1 MSIRMDIPQ
10 TPPQRRKGLR
20 LLLAL
25 AWLSGWLCGLLL
37 AFLSDDFLI
46 SLMRGTLTAP
56 VSIVRLL
63 GASTLPFLIS
73 AFAVFLLRPILL
85 PVCFLRA
92 FLSGLF
98 AGGLMRAFGPS
109 AWLLRFFLMFGD
121 TLTAPILYWFWLRG
135 VERRCRPSF
144 WETAACISA
153 AILIGSVDYRFISPF
168 LARLIES

>member
-1 MSIRMDIPQ
+1 MSARIDLPKSL
-10 TPPQRRKGLR
+10 PQRRKGPR

-25 AWLSGWLCGLLL
+25 TWLSGWLCGLLF

-73 AFAVFLLRPILL
+73 TFAVFLLRPILL

-92 FLSGLF
+92 FLSGLLS
-98 AGGLMRAFGPS
+98 GGLVRVFGSS
-109 AWLLRFFLMFGD
+109 AWLIRFFLMFGD
-121 TLTAPILYWFWLRG
+121 ILTAPILYWFWLRG
-135 VERRCRPSF
+135 VQNRHRPSF

-153 AILIGSVDYRFISPF
+153 ALLIGSVDYRFISPF